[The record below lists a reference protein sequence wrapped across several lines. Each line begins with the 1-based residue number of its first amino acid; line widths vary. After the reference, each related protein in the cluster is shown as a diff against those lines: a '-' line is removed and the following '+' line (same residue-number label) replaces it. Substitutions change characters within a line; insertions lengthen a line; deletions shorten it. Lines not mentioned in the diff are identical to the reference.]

1 MGEIMKLH
9 TINKNGDLESY
20 NRVKLSLE
28 EYSDEQVEAFLKEA
42 NNYIV
47 DYELYSYETDMSDH
61 EETSIHNKTEITA
74 ENIVIKNNKFFGCLG
89 WNTDYYKSLGIK
101 RAYVVSLDE
110 TKVGFNDSGGY
121 REYYYYWTLTKK
133 NEQGRD

>member
-1 MGEIMKLH
+1 MKLH
-9 TINKNGDLESY
+9 TININGDLESY

-42 NNYIV
+42 NKYIV

-133 NEQGRD
+133 